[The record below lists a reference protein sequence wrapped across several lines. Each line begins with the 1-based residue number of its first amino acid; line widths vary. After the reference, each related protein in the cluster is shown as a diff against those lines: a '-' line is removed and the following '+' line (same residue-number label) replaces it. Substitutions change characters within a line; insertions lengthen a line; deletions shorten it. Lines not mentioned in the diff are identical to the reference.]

1 MNYSTTLLSPLA
13 LLTQAIEHNSLNWRD
28 RQASTPIEME
38 EAILTIWLPIFHS
51 KERFKT
57 ALEHLAIAYEAGPE
71 THECYYLLNAL
82 EGIKE

>member
-13 LLTQAIEHNSLNWRD
+13 LLTQA
-28 RQASTPIEME
+28 ME